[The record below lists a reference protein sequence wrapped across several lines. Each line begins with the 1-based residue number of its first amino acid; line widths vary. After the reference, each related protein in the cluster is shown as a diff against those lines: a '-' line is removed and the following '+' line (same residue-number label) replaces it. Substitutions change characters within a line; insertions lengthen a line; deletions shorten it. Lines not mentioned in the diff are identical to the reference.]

1 MSLAGSSGAAEPDT
15 ERGRQLASWS
25 LLMLPL
31 LLLTA
36 ALAAFL
42 GMYLLGLRDLE
53 GSEPMSVQGSYGWM
67 VWAVT
72 TAIFLVPA
80 AVGLALGIDA
90 RRHGAGRA
98 GTIGAVMNGVILV
111 GFPLLGLVNMLG
123 E

>member
-1 MSLAGSSGAAEPDT
+1 MPVAASAEGAELDT

-72 TAIFLVPA
+72 TGIFLVPA
-80 AVGLALGIDA
+80 AVGLGLGLQA
-90 RRHGAGRA
+90 RRHGAGRS
-98 GTIGAVMNGVILV
+98 GTVGAVLNGVILV
-111 GFPLLGLVNMLG
+111 GFPLLALFNLLG
-123 E
+123 Q